1 MPLRV
6 LLFLLISSGV
16 LMLFSFVVFRY
27 VCTTKDKKERFLN
40 GLIFFISTLAFGFL
54 FYSGIQMP
62 TKVVKTMPLD
72 LYRTT
77 FRFDQGL
84 DDTPH
89 TLMDNSIR
97 EQLSASRSV
106 RLYPMDQGVD
116 AVVVRGKAKGQV
128 RKAYVETRQTTK
140 GLPWTT
146 EVLVLETK

>member
-16 LMLFSFVVFRY
+16 LMLFSFAVFRY
-27 VCTTKDKKERFLN
+27 VCTTKDKKERLLN
-40 GLIFFISTLAFGFL
+40 AVIFFISTFAFGFL
-54 FYSGIQMP
+54 FYSGTQMP

-72 LYRTT
+72 LYRIT
-77 FRFDQGL
+77 FRFAQGL

-106 RLYPMDQGVD
+106 RLYPLDRGVD

-146 EVLVLETK
+146 DVLVLETK

>member
-16 LMLFSFVVFRY
+16 LMLFSFAVFRY

-40 GLIFFISTLAFGFL
+40 GLVFFISTLAFGFL
-54 FYSGIQMP
+54 FYSGTQIP
-62 TKVVKTMPLD
+62 TKVVKTVPLD

-89 TLMDNSIR
+89 TLMDSSIR

-106 RLYPMDQGVD
+106 RLYPLDHGVD
-116 AVVVRGKAKGQV
+116 AVVVRGTAKGQL

-146 EVLVLETK
+146 DVLVLETR

>member
-16 LMLFSFVVFRY
+16 LMLFSFAVFRY
-27 VCTTKDKKERFLN
+27 VCKTKDKKERLLN
-40 GLIFFISTLAFGFL
+40 AVIFFISIFAFGFL
-54 FYSGIQMP
+54 FYSGTQIP
-62 TKVVKTMPLD
+62 TKVVKTEPLD

-84 DDTPH
+84 NDTPH
-89 TLMDNSIR
+89 TLMDSSIR

-106 RLYPMDQGVD
+106 RLYPLDQGVD

-146 EVLVLETK
+146 DVLVLETK

>member
-16 LMLFSFVVFRY
+16 LMLFSFVVLHY
-27 VCTTKDKKERFLN
+27 VCKTKDKKERFLN
-40 GLIFFISTLAFGFL
+40 GLVFLISTLAFGFL
-54 FYSGIQMP
+54 FYSGTQMP
-62 TKVVKTMPLD
+62 TKVVKTEPLD
-72 LYRTT
+72 FYRTT
-77 FRFDQGL
+77 FRFDEGM

-89 TLMDNSIR
+89 TLMDSSIR

-146 EVLVLETK
+146 DVLVLETK

>member
-16 LMLFSFVVFRY
+16 LMLFSFAVFCY
-27 VCTTKDKKERFLN
+27 VCKTKDKKERLLN
-40 GLIFFISTLAFGFL
+40 AVIFFISTFAFGFL
-54 FYSGIQMP
+54 FYSGTQIP
-62 TKVVKTMPLD
+62 TKVVKTEPLD

-77 FRFDQGL
+77 FRFNQGL
-84 DDTPH
+84 NDTSH
-89 TLMDNSIR
+89 TLMDSSIR

-106 RLYPMDQGVD
+106 RLYPLDQGVD

-128 RKAYVETRQTTK
+128 RKAYVETHQTTK

-146 EVLVLETK
+146 DVLVLETK

>member
-16 LMLFSFVVFRY
+16 LMLFSFVVLHY
-27 VCTTKDKKERFLN
+27 VCKTKDKKERFLN
-40 GLIFFISTLAFGFL
+40 GLVFLMSTLAFGFL
-54 FYSGIQMP
+54 FYSGVQMP

-77 FRFDQGL
+77 FRFDEGM
-84 DDTPH
+84 DDNPH
-89 TLMDNSIR
+89 TLMDSSIR

-146 EVLVLETK
+146 DVLVLETK

>member
-16 LMLFSFVVFRY
+16 LMLFSFAVFRY

-40 GLIFFISTLAFGFL
+40 AVIFFISTLAFGFL
-54 FYSGIQMP
+54 FYSGTQMP

-72 LYRTT
+72 IYRIT

-89 TLMDNSIR
+89 MLMDASIR
-97 EQLSASRSV
+97 ERLLSSRSV
-106 RLYPMDQGVD
+106 RLYPLDHGVD
-116 AVVVRGKAKGQV
+116 AVVVRGKAKGHL

-140 GLPWTT
+140 GLPWVT

>member
-16 LMLFSFVVFRY
+16 LMLFSFAVFRY
-27 VCTTKDKKERFLN
+27 VCTIKDKKERFLN
-40 GLIFFISTLAFGFL
+40 GLVFFISTLAFGFL
-54 FYSGIQMP
+54 FYSGTQLP

-72 LYRTT
+72 IYRTT

-89 TLMDNSIR
+89 TLMDSSIR

-106 RLYPMDQGVD
+106 RLYPLDQGVD
-116 AVVVRGKAKGQV
+116 AVVVRGKAKGNL
-128 RKAYVETRQTTK
+128 RKAYVETRQTTN
-140 GLPWTT
+140 GLPWTI

>member
-16 LMLFSFVVFRY
+16 LMLFSFAVLRY
-27 VCTTKDKKERFLN
+27 VCTTKDKKECFLN
-40 GLIFFISTLAFGFL
+40 AVIFLISTVAFGTF
-54 FYSGIQMP
+54 FYSGTQIP
-62 TKVVKTMPLD
+62 TRVVKTMPLD
-72 LYRTT
+72 IYRTT

-84 DDTPH
+84 DDKPH
-89 TLMDNSIR
+89 TLMDTSIR

-116 AVVVRGKAKGQV
+116 AVVVRGKADGRL

-146 EVLVLETK
+146 EILVLETK

>member
-6 LLFLLISSGV
+6 LLFLLISLGV
-16 LMLFSFVVFRY
+16 LMLFSFVVLRY
-27 VCTTKDKKERFLN
+27 VCTTKDKRERFLN
-40 GLIFFISTLAFGFL
+40 GFVFLISALAFGFL
-54 FYSGIQMP
+54 FYSGTQIP
-62 TKVVKTMPLD
+62 TKVVKIMPLN

-89 TLMDNSIR
+89 TLMDSSIR
-97 EQLSASRSV
+97 EQLSSSRSV
-106 RLYPMDQGVD
+106 RLYPLDYGID

>member
-16 LMLFSFVVFRY
+16 LMLFSFVVLRY
-27 VCTTKDKKERFLN
+27 VCKTKDKKERFLN
-40 GLIFFISTLAFGFL
+40 GLVFLISTLAFGFL
-54 FYSGIQMP
+54 FYSGTQMP

-77 FRFDQGL
+77 FRFDQGM
-84 DDTPH
+84 DDNPH
-89 TLMDNSIR
+89 TLMDSSIR

-128 RKAYVETRQTTK
+128 RKAYVETRQTTT

>member
-16 LMLFSFVVFRY
+16 LMLFSFAVLRY

-40 GLIFFISTLAFGFL
+40 AVIFFISTLSFGFL
-54 FYSGIQMP
+54 FYSGTQMP

-89 TLMDNSIR
+89 TLMDSSIR

-106 RLYPMDQGVD
+106 KLYPLDQGVD
-116 AVVVRGKAKGQV
+116 AVVVRGTAKGQV

>member
-16 LMLFSFVVFRY
+16 LMLFSFVVLHY
-27 VCTTKDKKERFLN
+27 VCKTKDKKERFLN
-40 GLIFFISTLAFGFL
+40 GLVFLISTLAFGFL
-54 FYSGIQMP
+54 FYSGTQMP
-62 TKVVKTMPLD
+62 TKVVKTEPLD

-77 FRFDQGL
+77 FRFDEGL

-89 TLMDNSIR
+89 TLMDSSIR

-128 RKAYVETRQTTK
+128 RKAYVEIRQTTK

-146 EVLVLETK
+146 DVLVLETK

>member
-1 MPLRV
+1 MTNMRKKNHLPL
-6 LLFLLISSGV
+6 
-16 LMLFSFVVFRY
+16 FRDDLS
-27 VCTTKDKKERFLN
+27 TFDD
-40 GLIFFISTLAFGFL
+40 FFQS
-54 FYSGIQMP
+54 
-62 TKVVKTMPLD
+62 TMPLD

-77 FRFDQGL
+77 FRFDQGM

-89 TLMDNSIR
+89 TLMDSSIR

-146 EVLVLETK
+146 EILVLETK

>member
-16 LMLFSFVVFRY
+16 LMLFSFAVLRY

-40 GLIFFISTLAFGFL
+40 AVIFFISTLAFGFL
-54 FYSGIQMP
+54 FYSGTQMP

-77 FRFDQGL
+77 FRFDEGV

-89 TLMDNSIR
+89 TLMDRSIR
-97 EQLSASRSV
+97 EHKNA
-106 RLYPMDQGVD
+106 
-116 AVVVRGKAKGQV
+116 
-128 RKAYVETRQTTK
+128 
-140 GLPWTT
+140 
-146 EVLVLETK
+146 

>member
-16 LMLFSFVVFRY
+16 LMLFSFAVFRY

-40 GLIFFISTLAFGFL
+40 AVIFFISTLAFGFL
-54 FYSGIQMP
+54 FYSGTQMP

-89 TLMDNSIR
+89 MLMDSSIR

-106 RLYPMDQGVD
+106 RLYPLDHGVD

-146 EVLVLETK
+146 DVLVLETK

>member
-16 LMLFSFVVFRY
+16 LMLFSFAVFRY
-27 VCTTKDKKERFLN
+27 VCTMKDKKERFLN
-40 GLIFFISTLAFGFL
+40 AVIFFISIFAFGFL

-62 TKVVKTMPLD
+62 TKVVKTVPLD

-89 TLMDNSIR
+89 TLMDSSIR

-106 RLYPMDQGVD
+106 RLYPLNHVVD
-116 AVVVRGKAKGQV
+116 KVAIKG
-128 RKAYVETRQTTK
+128 RPKGNLHKAYVETRQTTK
-140 GLPWTT
+140 GLPWTM

>member
-16 LMLFSFVVFRY
+16 LMLFSFAVFRY

-40 GLIFFISTLAFGFL
+40 AVIFFISTLAFGFL
-54 FYSGIQMP
+54 FYSGVQMP

-89 TLMDNSIR
+89 TLMDRSIR

-116 AVVVRGKAKGQV
+116 AVVVRGKVKGQV
-128 RKAYVETRQTTK
+128 CKAYVETRQTAK

>member
-6 LLFLLISSGV
+6 LLFLLIFSGV
-16 LMLFSFVVFRY
+16 LMLFSFAVFRY
-27 VCTTKDKKERFLN
+27 VCKTKDKKERLLN
-40 GLIFFISTLAFGFL
+40 AVIFFISTLAFGFL
-54 FYSGIQMP
+54 FYSGTQIP

-72 LYRTT
+72 VYRTT
-77 FRFDQGL
+77 FRFNQGF

-89 TLMDNSIR
+89 TLMDSSIR

-106 RLYPMDQGVD
+106 RLYPLNHGVD
-116 AVVVRGKAKGQV
+116 AVVVRGKADGRL

>member
-16 LMLFSFVVFRY
+16 LMLFSFAVFRY

-40 GLIFFISTLAFGFL
+40 GLVFLMSTLAFGFL
-54 FYSGIQMP
+54 FYSGVQMP

-89 TLMDNSIR
+89 TLMDRSIR

-106 RLYPMDQGVD
+106 RLYPLDQGVD

-146 EVLVLETK
+146 DVLVLETK